1 MPSDQPEQP
10 ASGVADEP
18 FSSAAALKHL
28 SIDRQQAYVVARVL
42 ELAAETKRPMKPV
55 TVLIDGPSGA
65 GKTWLSAR
73 LAERDNCQVVHL
85 DEFYPGWHGLD
96 RGSEMVYEH
105 VLRQMNPGYWRWDW
119 EANAPGEWM
128 SLDAR
133 DDLIVE
139 GVGSV
144 TPESLATARQR
155 GSVVAVWVTGPRE
168 ERKERALS
176 RDPYYAEW
184 FEVWEDQEK
193 EHFAELE
200 AAGIEFD
207 VHWDWTPAQD

>member
-1 MPSDQPEQP
+1 MAIPLNKTATASYPRILGIRYDP
-10 ASGVADEP
+10 AAFTLPDSTR
-18 FSSAAALKHL
+18 AA
-28 SIDRQQAYVVARVL
+28 
-42 ELAAETKRPMKPV
+42 
-55 TVLIDGPSGA
+55 
-65 GKTWLSAR
+65 
-73 LAERDNCQVVHL
+73 
-85 DEFYPGWHGLD
+85 
-96 RGSEMVYEH
+96 
-105 VLRQMNPGYWRWDW
+105 WDW

-144 TPESLATARQR
+144 TPESLTTARQR